1 MKTLLDAF
9 ALFLQ
14 SHPQFSQTDHD
25 HVAQQLKMLLNADPE
40 KIVLRQALEYYAN
53 EFNWPYQTQ
62 TPDGIQVVGMD
73 VEEATEIARHA
84 MASSDQL
91 LKEIIVSLQQ
101 SSVVNAGSGAMRQA
115 H

>member
-84 MASSDQL
+84 MASSDML
-91 LKEIIVSLQQ
+91 LQEIIISLQQ
-101 SSVVNAGSGAMRQA
+101 STLVSTGFNRQRQS